1 MSGHKKR
8 FCSLHKME
16 NNEYKKQL
24 REFRKLR
31 GLCVNCGKPMDR
43 EGTRCKECREKI
55 NKWNKENR
63 EWYLSHRICPRCKK
77 NDLMGDETICPECR
91 AKEINTTLK
100 NRKKDEYNAYQRK
113 LSKSIYQKRKES
125 GICTRCG
132 KRKATQGFTTCA
144 MCRERDNETR
154 RIRKGTSERSDRE
167 SRGLCFFC
175 NNPVKKGY
183 KVCEYHYQI
192 NLNNLSKARETN
204 ESQEYIKSI
213 KKIQYRSVNNGRN
226 KVD

>member
-31 GLCVNCGKPMDR
+31 GLCVNCGNPMDR

-63 EWYLSHRICPRCKK
+63 EWYLSHRICPRCTK

-91 AKEINTTLK
+91 AKEVNTTLK

-154 RIRKGTSERSDRE
+154 RIRKGTSEQSDRE

>member
-1 MSGHKKR
+1 MTTS
-8 FCSLHKME
+8 
-16 NNEYKKQL
+16 EYQKQWK
-24 REFRKLR
+24 ESRKLR
-31 GLCVNCGKPMDR
+31 GLCVNCGKPLDR
-43 EGTRCKECREKI
+43 DGIRCKQCREKL
-55 NKWNKENR
+55 NKYERENR
-63 EWYLSHRICPRCKK
+63 QWYLSHKICPRCKK
-77 NDLMGDETICPECR
+77 NDLMGNETICPECR
-91 AKEINTTLK
+91 AKETNTTLK

>member
-1 MSGHKKR
+1 M
-8 FCSLHKME
+8 
-16 NNEYKKQL
+16 
-24 REFRKLR
+24 R
-31 GLCVNCGKPMDR
+31 GLCVNCGKPLDR
-43 EGTRCKECREKI
+43 DGIRCKQCREKL
-55 NKWNKENR
+55 NKYERENR
-63 EWYLSHRICPRCKK
+63 QWYLSHKICPRCKK
-77 NDLMGDETICPECR
+77 NDLMGNETICPECR
-91 AKEINTTLK
+91 AKETNTTLK

>member
-1 MSGHKKR
+1 
-8 FCSLHKME
+8 ME

-24 REFRKLR
+24 RESRKLR

-192 NLNNLSKARETN
+192 NLNNLSKAMETN